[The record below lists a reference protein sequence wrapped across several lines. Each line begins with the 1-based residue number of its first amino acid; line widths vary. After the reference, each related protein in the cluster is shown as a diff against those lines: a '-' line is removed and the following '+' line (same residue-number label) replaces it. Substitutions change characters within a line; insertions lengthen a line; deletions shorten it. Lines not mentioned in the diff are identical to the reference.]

1 MQAIQEES
9 RSQADFLS
17 ASQATLY
24 ASPVELKSTLVASY
38 HLLLGQMPLS
48 HPFILSQRASPVE
61 EQPALTAPPTPVP
74 KQSPR
79 PKR

>member
-9 RSQADFLS
+9 RGHADFLS
-17 ASQATLY
+17 AHQAALY
-24 ASPVELKSTLVASY
+24 TSPAELKSTLVTSY
-38 HLLLGQMPLS
+38 HLLLGQTPLS
-48 HPFILSQRASPVE
+48 HPFILLQRASPME
-61 EQPALTAPPTPVP
+61 EQPTSAASPAPVP